1 MTTALRVLPPPIRL
15 YGLAIYAL
23 TITFSPNISIS
34 FVAMWMDVVHDWHLV
49 FLQAIP
55 LDAVAAALVWYGLPH
70 DMPRYERLRQFDWKC
85 CNFAV
90 TP

>member
-34 FVAMWMDVVHDWHLV
+34 LVALWMDVVHDWHLV

-55 LDAVAAALVWYGLPH
+55 LDALAAALVWYGLPN
-70 DMPRYERLRQFDWKC
+70 DMPRYERLRQSDWRG
-85 CNFAV
+85 APLIV
-90 TP
+90 